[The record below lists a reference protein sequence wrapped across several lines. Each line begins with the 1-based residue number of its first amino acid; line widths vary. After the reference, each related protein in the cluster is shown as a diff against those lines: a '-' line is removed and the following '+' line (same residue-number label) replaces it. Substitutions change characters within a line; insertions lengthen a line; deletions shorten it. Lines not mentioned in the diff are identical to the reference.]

1 MRRIVLAIATLFA
14 LTSLSA
20 QQLLMEGGKK
30 TAGATSGQVLK
41 WNGTTWA
48 PAADDAGAGVDETW
62 GKGSY
67 SSPTFSG
74 KTITDAVFRRGAV
87 SIGTGDSTSAL
98 VVREKN
104 INEDLTGAITVQ
116 GRTNGDS
123 VNIFM
128 RLKSSDTDATQLI
141 IGATNSGVISP
152 AGRNTSWFYGT
163 NIYPGGTRIDTS
175 RSAMSMVF
183 KENFLNALPLF
194 GNTES
199 AEMHWIFTPK
209 WNPLNKQS
217 RIISAALDHKG
228 RVGNLGIQSDVFYI
242 ERFGRSFDFR
252 PWDTPTW
259 LQADFYNGT
268 WDFGD
273 TISVRMP
280 HNNVGGYWQRRNG
293 GDNAYIR
300 MLMVDNL
307 DRILLGGSGPAS
319 RVAAYNHL
327 EVTDGGLISN
337 GNGEISV
344 GDDTYPTR
352 LTVKSNDGAGFTLR
366 RVGNTNAATHGLFGS
381 QYYFTNPALG
391 NIPYIWDITAPDYT
405 IYARSTGKVGIG
417 EPNPTGWLHVNTSL
431 GATAATFATTNTTGT
446 NSFFRT
452 GTTPAGA
459 ISANPGDMAL
469 SGAGELY
476 GKYSGVGTTSGWG
489 KYLNLIDP
497 NSASSGNVLK
507 WNGSAWAP
515 ATDETGSVSQPV
527 NQVVY
532 GTGSGITSDTSLKY
546 TSRTLQF
553 SDVAGTTVPKILIN
567 YKDATDAL
575 TAFEMRPYSQ
585 TNFPYPT
592 KFGIYASNFP
602 LANGGAEP
610 GNHVYRM
617 GYNRGRPATRFSALE
632 IAFESLYKQVML
644 NNQLTYN
651 YEWHVEQIDT
661 LGAVHRPITIRGA
674 HNGTVG
680 DVGFQSDGFYLAKY
694 NDGTPFVHYN
704 RFNKLWYNDDT
715 LTYYF
720 NKRQVGIPF
729 MSFRSADNSR
739 LYKMFEADASNRLV
753 INPEANDIYTFAQ
766 NFTFNTASGITT
778 NDGNGITIGT
788 ASKPSL
794 LQVIGTSTNLLN
806 LTRGANTWSTF
817 VNNDN
822 VVWSR
827 PDGNGYLQVYNGDQS
842 ILRMANNK
850 TAIGY
855 GSLQSRFSIN
865 QLTNTAEGGIG
876 LYNTTGQA
884 SYIQTNAS
892 GALSID
898 LPGNADRVVVTT
910 TGTGFNGVPTPLAT
924 VDMFG
929 DINIHSSAGA
939 SLFLGDE
946 AFQNPSFYNRA
957 PGLKAIYNATQ
968 GVASD
973 LGLYAYNGNRLL
985 VATASENGNF
995 AIGNTAPSEK
1005 LHVTG
1010 NIRVTGAIKDGNNEA
1025 GTSGQ
1030 FLKSTGSSTDWVNVA
1045 PSDLSQAAATSGQV
1059 LKWNGTIWAPATDDG
1074 VAYTVGT
1081 FSTTGNANAIS
1092 VSGSTLTAHAA
1103 TATTPG
1109 SVSLADGQV
1118 LGDGG
1123 KIIQNNLNG
1132 ETTALTLRN
1141 NAAAGADTGPGLV
1154 FQAGSGNANMF
1165 QIQADMT
1172 SGAATTGAQTYVL
1185 NRNSSNGMS
1194 THVTFQPSRTTQI
1207 NGFFGEEIR
1216 GVATTLDVSAN
1227 FGNRYPHYCFTAA
1240 AASLTLP
1247 LATNVV
1253 DGTRIQITSLLSS
1266 GTACTVNTAAAY
1278 AEFMFDY
1285 DLDAVTGGNQFFGA
1299 NLSVASGQSFVL
1311 SKVSITGT
1319 GYWKVVSAS
1328 AGASLQALSN
1338 SSTAT
1343 THQVSLTSNGGSL
1356 QLSEGTN
1363 ISLTTTGTV
1372 ADGIVTITG
1381 AELRAESFTATA
1393 SQTSFSTSAP
1403 AYSAPSGNRM
1413 PFTVERNGV
1422 PLIYVAS
1429 APNFKQFTYSGSTIT
1444 TSACDVNDVVVIK
1457 YLTN

>member
-67 SSPTFSG
+67 SSLTFSG
-74 KTITDAVFRRGAV
+74 KTITDAVFRRGKISLHTADTTGRMTVFFDDTTATTPFIKMNGNAEIMLSVAPDSRSTTGTNMNLVRKYGSSGDGNQNNQILSLGFNNTPGGGREDV
-87 SIGTGDSTSAL
+87 SKPSIRYAIEENFRNGPTNFNAFETHLPDISYS
-98 VVREKN
+98 N
-104 INEDLTGAITVQ
+104 GANRRPIS
-116 GRTNGDS
+116 GYYSR
-123 VNIFM
+123 
-128 RLKSSDTDATQLI
+128 
-141 IGATNSGVISP
+141 SGVNPSGYTGFTQDYLIFQDY
-152 AGRNTSWFYGT
+152 RN
-163 NIYPGGTRIDTS
+163 N
-175 RSAMSMVF
+175 
-183 KENFLNALPLF
+183 
-194 GNTES
+194 
-199 AEMHWIFTPK
+199 TPK
-209 WNPLNKQS
+209 ATWSFRSPTPY
-217 RIISAALDHKG
+217 A
-228 RVGNLGIQSDVFYI
+228 LGIRFLDSSGVYLGKNNYAGFFQRNAAGSADVRI
-242 ERFGRSFDFR
+242 AMVNS
-252 PWDTPTW
+252 
-259 LQADFYNGT
+259 ADQ
-268 WDFGD
+268 
-273 TISVRMP
+273 V
-280 HNNVGGYWQRRNG
+280 
-293 GDNAYIR
+293 
-300 MLMVDNL
+300 
-307 DRILLGGSGPAS
+307 LLGGQNESL
-319 RVAAYNHL
+319 VAAFNHL
-327 EVTDGGLISN
+327 RVTNGGLISN
-337 GNGEISV
+337 ENNDINI
-344 GDDTYPTR
+344 GDDSNPTR
-352 LTVKSNDGAGFTLR
+352 LNVKSNDGAGFTLR
-366 RVGNTNAATHGLFGS
+366 RVGGSHAVTHGLFGS
-381 QYYFTNPALG
+381 QYYFTNPTTG
-391 NIPYIWDITAPDYT
+391 ITPYRWDISAPDAT

-431 GATAATFATTNTTGT
+431 GATASTFATTNSTGT

-459 ISANPGDMAL
+459 ISANPGDLAL

-476 GKYSGVGTTSGWG
+476 GKYSGTGTTSGWG

-497 NSASSGNVLK
+497 NSASSG
-507 WNGSAWAP
+507 
-515 ATDETGSVSQPV
+515 
-527 NQVVY
+527 
-532 GTGSGITSDTSLKY
+532 
-546 TSRTLQF
+546 
-553 SDVAGTTVPKILIN
+553 
-567 YKDATDAL
+567 
-575 TAFEMRPYSQ
+575 
-585 TNFPYPT
+585 
-592 KFGIYASNFP
+592 
-602 LANGGAEP
+602 
-610 GNHVYRM
+610 H
-617 GYNRGRPATRFSALE
+617 
-632 IAFESLYKQVML
+632 
-644 NNQLTYN
+644 
-651 YEWHVEQIDT
+651 
-661 LGAVHRPITIRGA
+661 
-674 HNGTVG
+674 
-680 DVGFQSDGFYLAKY
+680 
-694 NDGTPFVHYN
+694 
-704 RFNKLWYNDDT
+704 
-715 LTYYF
+715 
-720 NKRQVGIPF
+720 
-729 MSFRSADNSR
+729 
-739 LYKMFEADASNRLV
+739 
-753 INPEANDIYTFAQ
+753 
-766 NFTFNTASGITT
+766 
-778 NDGNGITIGT
+778 
-788 ASKPSL
+788 
-794 LQVIGTSTNLLN
+794 
-806 LTRGANTWSTF
+806 
-817 VNNDN
+817 
-822 VVWSR
+822 
-827 PDGNGYLQVYNGDQS
+827 
-842 ILRMANNK
+842 
-850 TAIGY
+850 
-855 GSLQSRFSIN
+855 
-865 QLTNTAEGGIG
+865 
-876 LYNTTGQA
+876 
-884 SYIQTNAS
+884 
-892 GALSID
+892 
-898 LPGNADRVVVTT
+898 
-910 TGTGFNGVPTPLAT
+910 
-924 VDMFG
+924 
-929 DINIHSSAGA
+929 
-939 SLFLGDE
+939 
-946 AFQNPSFYNRA
+946 
-957 PGLKAIYNATQ
+957 
-968 GVASD
+968 
-973 LGLYAYNGNRLL
+973 
-985 VATASENGNF
+985 
-995 AIGNTAPSEK
+995 
-1005 LHVTG
+1005 
-1010 NIRVTGAIKDGNNEA
+1010 
-1025 GTSGQ
+1025 
-1030 FLKSTGSSTDWVNVA
+1030 
-1045 PSDLSQAAATSGQV
+1045 V
-1059 LKWNGTIWAPATDDG
+1059 LKWNGTTWAPATDNG
-1074 VAYTVGT
+1074 TTYTVGS
-1081 FSTTGNANAIS
+1081 FSTTGNADAIS

-1103 TATTPG
+1103 TSTTPG

-1141 NAAAGADTGPGLV
+1141 NAAAGADAGPGLV

-1216 GVATTLDVSAN
+1216 VVATTLDVSAN

-1253 DGTRIQITSLLSS
+1253 DGTRIQITSLLST

-1278 AEFMFDY
+1278 SEFMFDY